1 MDIISNLKREIME
14 PKVFALMVKSENAQ
28 ALYLG
33 VHFSLEEAYSS
44 AVRTLPGWKPGDNT
58 DIDLWN
64 GMPARLAVAYLMDSS
79 KIVNMMHAG
88 EEKTTNK
95 KDNTKSKDTT
105 ITSTSDFVKNIKDTK
120 NDLIKKLIEDGDVDQ
135 VKSMKGLISSYSQ
148 KYILDEIEKKN
159 KKKK

>member
-14 PKVFALMVKSENAQ
+14 PKVFAVMVRSENAQ

-44 AVRTLPGWKPGDNT
+44 AVKTLPGWKPGDNT

-64 GMPARLAVAYLMDSS
+64 SMPARLALAYLMDPL
-79 KIVNMMHAG
+79 KIINMMHIDDRD
-88 EEKTTNK
+88 KDKVPTK
-95 KDNTKSKDTT
+95 KSDNGTASEF
-105 ITSTSDFVKNIKDTK
+105 IKNIKDTK

-135 VKSMKGLISSYSQ
+135 VEKVKGLISPYSQ
-148 KYILDEIEKKN
+148 KYILKEIEKKN